1 MGKTSNFATVPAR
14 LIVDGTD
21 HGIQMFLVQLRDLET
36 HQPLPGK
43 GSLSVAV
50 GKQKKKK
57 MQNADTH
64 VHSTGPPNS
73 WRNEPEEDFSFST
86 VL

>member
-57 MQNADTH
+57 MHNADTH

-73 WRNEPEEDFSFST
+73 
-86 VL
+86 